1 MVFGLN
7 QTHGF
12 TRMIVKMIVA
22 LFKEK
27 KAFSLLKATI
37 IPTIILVKPC
47 IWLRPNTDFH
57 VSGKC
62 LYLLGRGLLESDSA
76 CPEAVFCVLRMVAW
90 QSAWSKKK
98 SVRFCFAEPLRLQ

>member
-1 MVFGLN
+1 VFGLN

-37 IPTIILVKPC
+37 ILTIILVKPC

-62 LYLLGRGLLESDSA
+62 LYLLGRGLLESDNA
-76 CPEAVFCVLRMVAW
+76 CPEAVFSALRMVAW
-90 QSAWSKKK
+90 WRAWSKKN
-98 SVRFCFAEPLRLQ
+98 SVRFC

>member
-1 MVFGLN
+1 
-7 QTHGF
+7 
-12 TRMIVKMIVA
+12 MIVKMIVA

-37 IPTIILVKPC
+37 ILTIILVKPC

-76 CPEAVFCVLRMVAW
+76 CPEAVFSVLRMVAW
-90 QSAWSKKK
+90 GSAWSKKN
-98 SVRFCFAEPLRLQ
+98 SVRVCFAGPLRLQ

>member
-37 IPTIILVKPC
+37 ILTIILVKPC
-47 IWLRPNTDFH
+47 IWLKPNTDFTFQGNACTFWGE
-57 VSGKC
+57 VCSNLTARVRR
-62 LYLLGRGLLESDSA
+62 LYFLPSEWWRGGARGRRKI
-76 CPEAVFCVLRMVAW
+76 VFVFVERGH
-90 QSAWSKKK
+90 
-98 SVRFCFAEPLRLQ
+98 

>member
-47 IWLRPNTDFH
+47 VWLRPNTHFYY
-57 VSGKC
+57 SGK
-62 LYLLGRGLLESDSA
+62 
-76 CPEAVFCVLRMVAW
+76 
-90 QSAWSKKK
+90 
-98 SVRFCFAEPLRLQ
+98 